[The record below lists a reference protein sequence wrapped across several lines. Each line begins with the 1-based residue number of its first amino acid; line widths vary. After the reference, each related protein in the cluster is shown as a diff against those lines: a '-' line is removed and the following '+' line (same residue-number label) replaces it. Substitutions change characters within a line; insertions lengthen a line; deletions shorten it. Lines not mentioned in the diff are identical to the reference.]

1 MYFNQ
6 RFAILDLNKEN
17 KEKAAEI
24 VFGREN
30 LSDCGL
36 PSYLLE
42 SMCRVGND
50 AVRTIERLYYDKESG
65 GYIWS
70 EKI

>member
-1 MYFNQ
+1 MF
-6 RFAILDLNKEN
+6 FCFLHLDLNKEN
-17 KEKAAEI
+17 KEKTAET

-36 PSYLLE
+36 PPYLLE
-42 SMCRVGND
+42 SLCRIGND
-50 AVRTIERLYYDKESG
+50 AVRAIERMYFDKESG

-70 EKI
+70 EKK

>member
-1 MYFNQ
+1 MCV
-6 RFAILDLNKEN
+6 DLNKEN
-17 KEKAAEI
+17 KGVTAET

-36 PSYLLE
+36 SSCLLE
-42 SMCRVGND
+42 SLCRVGND
-50 AVRTIERLYYDKESG
+50 AVRTIERMYFDKESG

-70 EKI
+70 EKK